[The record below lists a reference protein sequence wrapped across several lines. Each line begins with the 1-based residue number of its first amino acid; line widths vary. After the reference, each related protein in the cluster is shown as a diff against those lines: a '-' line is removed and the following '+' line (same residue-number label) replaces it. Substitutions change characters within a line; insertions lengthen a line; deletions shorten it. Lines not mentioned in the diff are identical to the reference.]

1 MSGLERNR
9 EKGVVLMEV
18 KQLGNIM
25 PTGARENPNQ
35 GRAYDSTGL
44 SPSIS
49 CMQGGNLQPM
59 VINEQLSGT
68 YEMPGKNYNQRNTVH
83 GENAVCRTIIG
94 GGHAGNEPKVLVKN
108 LPAVLTPKRTE
119 YGKQIRKSYES
130 GEIRESRHN
139 MTQLEPRTDG
149 ITNTL
154 TTVQKDNLVLIKQA
168 TEKGYIECDI
178 GGVADLS
185 FPDSKTRRGRVQERG
200 QVSPT
205 LTASGSTEIHKIES
219 AYRIRKLTPRE
230 CGRLMDVSDDDIT
243 KMIISRQEEIENF
256 FKYCEEKGIRYKGK
270 REFDEAERI
279 QKMSNSQ
286 LYKQFGN
293 SIVKSCMV
301 AMFSNLNIQGLPR
314 WEEIKERYTQ
324 GGQNDDA
331 IL

>member
-1 MSGLERNR
+1 MER
-9 EKGVVLMEV
+9 KV
-18 KQLGNIM
+18 KQLGNIS
-25 PTGARENPNQ
+25 PTRKRDNPSA
-35 GRAYDSTGL
+35 GRVYDTAGL
-44 SPSIS
+44 SPCIG

-59 VINEQLSGT
+59 VINEQL
-68 YEMPGKNYNQRNTVH
+68 
-83 GENAVCRTIIG
+83 
-94 GGHAGNEPKVLVKN
+94 KN

-205 LTASGSTEIHKIES
+205 LTATGSTEIHKIES